1 VLRPA
6 STLFFDASVLCF
18 EVNLNDLLRKSSIAS
33 SGGTT
38 LNNMERQ
45 QQPMIIAAS
54 LVAAV
59 SVVWFINSKSKKM
72 SKTKKC
78 PKDSTIGSRGILALS
93 TPVPYINKFFL
104 CLQDPC
110 DPDTNRKG
118 HVALCVAENKL
129 ITDLL
134 AQRLMHSGT
143 SSEAF
148 SDSRVYCYSSFIG
161 LPVAREAVA
170 YFLARRFLYPGDP
183 SLTPA
188 AALEAISPLNVALG
202 SGAAALLNYL
212 FFILGEDGEV
222 CLIPAPYY
230 SAFDNDMSVIA
241 GCRPFAV
248 AQTNPTLGPSEQDLQ
263 LAYDKARSVR
273 FSRPL
278 CKELNN
284 MDINHS
290 LFVHS
295 KVNPNNPCAVIYRAD
310 VIRNSIAWAR
320 KHKLQVIVDEIYA
333 LSTHK
338 KQDHGF
344 ESVISVLENKLGDD
358 VYMLWALSKDF
369 GSSGF
374 RVGTIYSQ
382 NEKFMEALSNL
393 SIFSGVS
400 RKWEANDNVIDS

>member
-1 VLRPA
+1 MFHQVVRTKRSCLLWGEWTTYVLWLQKDTFVVLPIFPLKKVLRSA
-6 STLFFDASVLCF
+6 STLSFDASVLCF

-59 SVVWFINSKSKKM
+59 SVVWYINSKSKKM
-72 SKTKKC
+72 STAKKC
-78 PKDSTIGSRGILALS
+78 PKDSTIGSRGVVALS

-212 FFILGEDGEV
+212 FFILGEDGDV

-295 KVNPNNPCAVIYRAD
+295 KVYGSNFCCSPTQIILVL
-310 VIRNSIAWAR
+310 SFIALMSFETR
-320 KHKLQVIVDEIYA
+320 L
-333 LSTHK
+333 
-338 KQDHGF
+338 HG
-344 ESVISVLENKLGDD
+344 LENINYKSLWMK
-358 VYMLWALSKDF
+358 YMHFQLTKNKTMAL
-369 GSSGF
+369 
-374 RVGTIYSQ
+374 
-382 NEKFMEALSNL
+382 NL
-393 SIFSGVS
+393 
-400 RKWEANDNVIDS
+400 